1 MCPVNMAGND
11 PGCGSLDERRQKIH
25 ELLAENI
32 DDELETIFK
41 TVTGENP
48 AYAVVFEWVGRSFND
63 ETASQKLLGVALR
76 RGIVDQGT
84 FDQLVLRPLQDARW
98 LARSRRANKID
109 SNPSELD
116 LD

>member
-1 MCPVNMAGND
+1 MDGDD
-11 PGCGSLDERRQKIH
+11 PGCRSLEERRRKIH

-63 ETASQKLLGVALR
+63 ETASQKLLGVALKR
-76 RGIVDQGT
+76 DLIDQAT
-84 FDQLVLRPLQDARW
+84 FDMIVLATERGNNFASERW
-98 LARSRRANKID
+98 LSRSRRANKSD
-109 SNPSELD
+109 GSLD
-116 LD
+116 ISLT